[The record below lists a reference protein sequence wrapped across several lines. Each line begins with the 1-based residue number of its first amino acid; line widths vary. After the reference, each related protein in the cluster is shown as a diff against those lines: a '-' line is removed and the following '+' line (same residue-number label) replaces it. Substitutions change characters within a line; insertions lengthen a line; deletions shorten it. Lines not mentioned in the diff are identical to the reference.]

1 MLSMNRPGVTA
12 MKFSIILPVLDE
24 AEIIEEALRR
34 LRRQAPE
41 AEILVVDGGSR
52 DDTVRRAAAYCRVLK
67 SERGRANQ
75 LNRGARAAGGDWV
88 LFLHADTR
96 LPDNFLAAMEAAER
110 RGLHVGAFRLR
121 IAGSHPLLP
130 LSSLGAN
137 LRSRF
142 RRIFLGDQAMFI
154 RRELFQEL
162 GGFPVQPLLE
172 DYAFSLRLKRRPI
185 PFYLSPLKV
194 ETSGRRWE
202 QAGFF
207 RTWWQMRRIF
217 RFYHRFGEAAL
228 PARLYRHLR

>member
-1 MLSMNRPGVTA
+1 

-24 AEIIEEALRR
+24 AAIIEEALRR
-34 LRRQAPE
+34 LRGQAPE

-52 DDTVRRAAAYCRVLK
+52 DDTVRRAAAYCGVLK
-67 SERGRANQ
+67 SEPGRANQ
-75 LNRGARAAGGDWV
+75 LNRGARAAGGDWL

-96 LPDNFLAAMEAAER
+96 LPDNFQAAIETAEQ
-110 RGLHVGAFRLR
+110 RGFRVGVFRLR
-121 IAGSHPLLP
+121 IAGTHPLLP

-137 LRSRF
+137 LRSQF

-154 RRELFQEL
+154 RRELFQVL
-162 GGFPVQPLLE
+162 GEFPLQPLLE
-172 DYAFSLRLKRRPI
+172 DYAFSLRLKRHAI
-185 PFYLSPLKV
+185 PFYFSPLKV

-217 RFYHRFGEAAL
+217 RRYHRLGEAAL
-228 PARLYRHLR
+228 LARLYRHVR

>member
-1 MLSMNRPGVTA
+1 
-12 MKFSIILPVLDE
+12 
-24 AEIIEEALRR
+24 
-34 LRRQAPE
+34 
-41 AEILVVDGGSR
+41 
-52 DDTVRRAAAYCRVLK
+52 
-67 SERGRANQ
+67 
-75 LNRGARAAGGDWV
+75 V

-96 LPDNFLAAMEAAER
+96 LPDNFLAAIEAAER

-121 IAGSHPLLP
+121 IAGTHPLLP

-154 RRELFQEL
+154 RRELFHEL

-217 RFYHRFGEAAL
+217 RLYHRLGEVAL